1 MEASASRA
9 SVVAAVAALTG
20 ALGVAASSGSGGG
33 APAAG
38 ASMLSDQ
45 VVFALGV
52 AAALVAI
59 AIASKILFASPAGGA
74 APAKAGAVPGSAT
87 AAVSAS
93 AAAGSSSGATAA
105 PTDGVISATQYT
117 AFPLTHKT
125 ETSHNTRLFRFS
137 LPTPD
142 STLGLPLGRHIS
154 VLASV
159 DGKDVKRP
167 YTPTSGLSTAGHFE
181 LLIKVYPEPHG
192 TMSRHL
198 DSLQVG
204 DTIDV
209 RGPLGKFAYT
219 RGMAGHICMIA
230 GGTGITPMWQV
241 LTALMADPAD
251 TTRLSLILAN
261 VTPDDILLKEQLDAL
276 AAAGGKNSFS
286 VYYVL
291 NKPAEEWTGGVG
303 FVTADHIRAQFGPV
317 TDDSLVLLCGPPPMN
332 KAMLANL
339 DAVGYATSQIFK
351 F

>member
-1 MEASASRA
+1 MEATVARA
-9 SVVAAVAALTG
+9 GAAVVVALTAAR
-20 ALGVAASSGSGGG
+20 GVAATGGGSSSSGGDAPAPGASLFSDQVVVLLGVGAALLAIAVASKILFAPPGGGGGG
-33 APAAG
+33 APAA
-38 ASMLSDQ
+38 
-45 VVFALGV
+45 
-52 AAALVAI
+52 
-59 AIASKILFASPAGGA
+59 
-74 APAKAGAVPGSAT
+74 SAT
-87 AAVSAS
+87 AA
-93 AAAGSSSGATAA
+93 AT
-105 PTDGVISATQYT
+105 TTGGVISADLYT
-117 AFPLTHKT
+117 AFPLTRKT
-125 ETSHNTRLFRFS
+125 ETSHNTRLFRFG

-142 STLGLPLGRHIS
+142 ATLGLPLGRHIS
-154 VLASV
+154 VRASV
-159 DGKDVKRP
+159 DGKEVKRP

-209 RGPLGKFAYT
+209 RGPLGKFSYT
-219 RGMAGHICMIA
+219 RGMAGHVCMIA

-241 LTALMADPAD
+241 LTALIADPAD

-276 AAAGGKNSFS
+276 AAAGGKNAFS
-286 VYYVL
+286 VFYVL
-291 NKPAEEWTGGVG
+291 NKPAEGWTGGVG

-317 TDDSLVLLCGPPPMN
+317 TDDALVLLCGPPPMN

-339 DAVGYATSQIFK
+339 DAVGYGASQIFK

>member
-1 MEASASRA
+1 MEASAFRA
-9 SVVAAVAALTG
+9 AAVAVVALV
-20 ALGVAASSGSGGG
+20 AARGVAASDAGGG
-33 APAAG
+33 GRAPAAG
-38 ASMLSDQ
+38 ASLLSDHM
-45 VVFALGV
+45 VVVLGV
-52 AAALVAI
+52 VAALLAI
-59 AIASKILFASPAGGA
+59 AVTSKILFAPAAVAPSVAPRTAAATAGA
-74 APAKAGAVPGSAT
+74 ATP
-87 AAVSAS
+87 
-93 AAAGSSSGATAA
+93 AAG
-105 PTDGVISATQYT
+105 GVISTDEYT

-125 ETSHNTRLFRFS
+125 ETSHNTRLFRFG

-142 STLGLPLGRHIS
+142 ATLGLPLGRHIS
-154 VLASV
+154 VRAQV
-159 DGKDVKRP
+159 DGKEVKRP
-167 YTPTSGLSTAGHFE
+167 YTPTSGLSTTGHFE

-198 DSLQVG
+198 DSLQIG

-219 RGMAGHICMIA
+219 RGMAGHVCMIA

-241 LTALMADPAD
+241 LTALIADPED

-276 AAAGGKNSFS
+276 AAAGGKNAFS

-291 NKPAEEWTGGVG
+291 NKPAEGWTGGVG
-303 FVTADHIRAQFGPV
+303 FVTTDHIRAHFGPV
-317 TDDSLVLLCGPPPMN
+317 TDDALVLLCGPPPMN

-339 DAVGYATSQIFK
+339 DTLGYGAAQIFK

>member
-9 SVVAAVAALTG
+9 AAVAAVALT
-20 ALGVAASSGSGGG
+20 AARGVAATRGPGAAATGGG
-33 APAAG
+33 
-38 ASMLSDQ
+38 
-45 VVFALGV
+45 
-52 AAALVAI
+52 
-59 AIASKILFASPAGGA
+59 GG
-74 APAKAGAVPGSAT
+74 
-87 AAVSAS
+87 
-93 AAAGSSSGATAA
+93 
-105 PTDGVISATQYT
+105 GVISADDYT
-117 AFPLTHKT
+117 AFPLIQKT
-125 ETSHNTRLFRFS
+125 ETSHNTRLFRFG
-137 LPTPD
+137 LPAAD
-142 STLGLPLGRHIS
+142 ATLGLPLGRHIS
-154 VLASV
+154 VRAV
-159 DGKDVKRP
+159 IDGKDVKRP
-167 YTPTSGLSTAGHFE
+167 YTPTSGLSTTGHFE

-198 DSLQVG
+198 DALRLG

-219 RGMAGHICMIA
+219 RGMAGHVCMIA

-261 VTPDDILLKEQLDAL
+261 VTPDDILLKAELDGL
-276 AAAGGKNSFS
+276 AARGGKNAFS

-291 NKPAEEWTGGVG
+291 NKPPATGWTGGVG

-317 TDDSLVLLCGPPPMN
+317 TDDALVLLCGPPPMN

-339 DAVGYATSQIFK
+339 DAVGYAASQIFK

>member
-1 MEASASRA
+1 MEASASHA
-9 SVVAAVAALTG
+9 AAVAVLAL
-20 ALGVAASSGSGGG
+20 AAARGVVASDAGGG
-33 APAAG
+33 PPAAG
-38 ASMLSDQ
+38 ASLLSNQ
-45 VVFALGV
+45 MVVLLGV
-52 AAALVAI
+52 GAALLAI
-59 AIASKILFASPAGGA
+59 AVASKILL
-74 APAKAGAVPGSAT
+74 VP
-87 AAVSAS
+87 AS
-93 AAAGSSSGATAA
+93 AAPGVAPRTAAATAGSVTPAA
-105 PTDGVISATQYT
+105 GGVISTDEYT

-125 ETSHNTRLFRFS
+125 ETSHNTRLFRFG

-142 STLGLPLGRHIS
+142 ATLGLPLGRHIS
-154 VLASV
+154 VRARV
-159 DGKDVKRP
+159 DGKEVKRP
-167 YTPTSGLSTAGHFE
+167 YTPTSGLSTTGHFE

-198 DSLQVG
+198 DSLQIG

-241 LTALMADPAD
+241 LTALIADPAD

-276 AAAGGKNSFS
+276 AAAKGKNAFS

-291 NKPAEEWTGGVG
+291 NQPAEGWTGGVG
-303 FVTADHIRAQFGPV
+303 FVTADHIRAHFGPV
-317 TDDSLVLLCGPPPMN
+317 TDDALVLLCGPPPMN

-339 DAVGYATSQIFK
+339 DSLGYGASQIFK